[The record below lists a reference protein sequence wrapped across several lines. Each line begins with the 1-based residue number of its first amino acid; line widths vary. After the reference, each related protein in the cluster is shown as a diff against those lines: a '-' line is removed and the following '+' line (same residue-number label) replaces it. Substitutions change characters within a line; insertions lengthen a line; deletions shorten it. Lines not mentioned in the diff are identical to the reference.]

1 MAPTRI
7 PSPTTITNVT
17 HDHKRTDTS
26 PEAQAKRSQAA
37 IQLILKTLPQDSES
51 PESEFIRHQKFTS
64 PPRIS
69 GASQRGQRKDNPP
82 V

>member
-1 MAPTRI
+1 MATPKRV

-26 PEAQAKRSQAA
+26 PEAQRARTEAA
-37 IQLILKTLPQDSES
+37 IQLILKTQPPDAES
-51 PESEFIRHQKFTS
+51 PESMARKVARN
-64 PPRIS
+64 PLPRRA
-69 GASQRGQRKDNPP
+69 GAIVTGRRKDNPP